1 MASIFTGTVFQGE
14 LKGKGAVAV
23 KTVRSTKITMA
34 SVREFMAEIKVGR
47 LSLVV
52 PPCFL
57 FVDLTQTSLESFP
70 QVMASAPRAGKYDHG
85 L

>member
-1 MASIFTGTVFQGE
+1 MLVASIFTGTVFQGE

-47 LSLVV
+47 LSLV
-52 PPCFL
+52 PPLLSVRRSYTNF
-57 FVDLTQTSLESFP
+57 
-70 QVMASAPRAGKYDHG
+70 A
-85 L
+85 